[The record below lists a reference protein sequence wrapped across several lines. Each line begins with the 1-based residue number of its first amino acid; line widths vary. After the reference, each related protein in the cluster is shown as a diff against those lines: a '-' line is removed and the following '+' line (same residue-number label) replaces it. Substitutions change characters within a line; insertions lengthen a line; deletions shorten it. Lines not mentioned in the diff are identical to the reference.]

1 MESLFPDTMPWWEF
15 VLRGAGCY
23 VGLLILLRLNG
34 KRSFGEMSPFDIVV
48 LILAGGA
55 LRSAMVGRDD
65 SFLGPFFAV
74 AGVLVLD
81 RLLGMLAT
89 LSPRFNRL
97 LEGRPAL
104 LAKNGALVPGA
115 LRRHHIPDAVFEREL
130 RAHETRA
137 VEHIDEARLE
147 VTGRITIMKADPPG
161 RVEHVE

>member
-1 MESLFPDTMPWWEF
+1 MQSLFPQAFPWWEF

-23 VGLLILLRLNG
+23 IGLLVLLRLTG

-48 LILAGGA
+48 LILVGGA

-81 RLLGMLAT
+81 KVLGVLAT
-89 LSPRFNRL
+89 RSAAFNRL

-104 LAKNGALVPGA
+104 LAKHGEAIPGA
-115 LRRHHIPDAVFEREL
+115 LRQHGIPEAVFEREL
-130 RAHETRA
+130 REHEVRSPD
-137 VEHIDEARLE
+137 EIDEARLE
-147 VTGRITIMKADPPG
+147 VNGRITVLKSQH
-161 RVEHVE
+161 R